1 MEKQKSRLK
10 QFRIQMN
17 MTQQQMSDILKIGQ
31 NTYSRIEN
39 GVTAFKD
46 VYKTIIEDKYH
57 LTTGWLSGA
66 YLCSKN
72 TILLPE

>member
-39 GVTAFKD
+39 GVTAF
-46 VYKTIIEDKYH
+46 
-57 LTTGWLSGA
+57 
-66 YLCSKN
+66 
-72 TILLPE
+72 